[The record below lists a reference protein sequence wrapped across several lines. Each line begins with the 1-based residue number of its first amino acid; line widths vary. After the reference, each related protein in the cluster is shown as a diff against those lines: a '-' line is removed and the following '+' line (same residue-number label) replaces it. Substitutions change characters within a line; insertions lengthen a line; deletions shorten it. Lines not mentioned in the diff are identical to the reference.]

1 MAIGANSEC
10 GIGDFLFVTRHASEK
25 PETVN
30 PPWLKRLPTF
40 LTFCPRRELLRERP
54 MRPEL
59 PSPPINATQRFGEWR
74 LRITT
79 HFVLKT
85 VGVTVFITAFFFAYF
100 WLLNS
105 PLFSVRT
112 MPYTALD
119 RAIEFQPLALVFY
132 LSLWVYAPFP
142 AMLACDKPQ
151 LYAYGRHSG
160 ALALL
165 GLGIFLFFPTTI
177 PPADI
182 DWSLHPGFEFLKGV
196 DASGNACPSL
206 HVAFAVFAAI
216 HIGAMLKRSH
226 VTGWIR
232 WANWLWC
239 AAIAYSTLAT
249 KQHVAV
255 DLFAGAI
262 LGACVGLC
270 TRQRIPS
277 AQRSTDAAELAQ
289 APAKH
294 A

>member
-1 MAIGANSEC
+1 
-10 GIGDFLFVTRHASEK
+10 
-25 PETVN
+25 
-30 PPWLKRLPTF
+30 
-40 LTFCPRRELLRERP
+40 

-59 PSPPINATQRFGEWR
+59 LSPPKNATRDFGEWY

-79 HFVLKT
+79 HFFLKT
-85 VGVTVFITAFFFAYF
+85 AGVTVFITAFFFAYF
-100 WLLNS
+100 WLLRS

-119 RAIEFQPLALVFY
+119 QAIGFQPFSLVFY
-132 LSLWVYAPFP
+132 LSLWVYAPLP
-142 AMLACDKPQ
+142 AVLARDKPE

-165 GLGIFLFFPTTI
+165 GLGTFLFFPTKI

-182 DWSLHPGFEFLKGV
+182 DWSLHPGFDFLKGV

-206 HVAFAVFAAI
+206 HVAFAVFSAI
-216 HIGAMLKRSH
+216 HIGAMLKRAH
-226 VTGWIR
+226 VTNWIR

-255 DLFAGAI
+255 DLFAGAV

-270 TRQRIPS
+270 TRQRTP
-277 AQRSTDAAELAQ
+277 LAQ
-289 APAKH
+289 HSPVAADEARVPTKH